1 MGEYNAS
8 VACLAEGS
16 AEQAIMDILL
26 DNDLLIFSRQ
36 DLIDEKVLRL
46 RSAEKFEQ
54 RYLRKNF
61 SGRITIYRILDSRH
75 ENFKISKAYQHQVKV
90 VNIITAP
97 EIEMLIIL
105 SEGQY
110 DAFKKSGQKPSEFCK
125 KVLRY
130 RNVKTHD
137 FVKTYF
143 SKPAALTEA
152 IRKYVMVSRIPK
164 RGRNPA
170 GPSA

>member
-1 MGEYNAS
+1 
-8 VACLAEGS
+8 
-16 AEQAIMDILL
+16 
-26 DNDLLIFSRQ
+26 
-36 DLIDEKVLRL
+36 
-46 RSAEKFEQ
+46 
-54 RYLRKNF
+54 
-61 SGRITIYRILDSRH
+61 
-75 ENFKISKAYQHQVKV
+75 
-90 VNIITAP
+90 
-97 EIEMLIIL
+97 MLIIL

-152 IRKYVMVSRIPK
+152 NSEIRNGLEDFRKGEGTLRDLL
-164 RGRNPA
+164 RD
-170 GPSA
+170 